1 MSKGLSRREVL
12 RTAAVA
18 AVGVPLV
25 GSAATEQQRKWL
37 HSEPI
42 RFGIIGVGGK
52 GWSGMEQAAQFG
64 DIVGLCDV
72 DVNPRAK
79 GMAEHPRAAA
89 FTDFRHMID
98 AMRGR
103 MDAVV
108 ISTPDHV
115 HAPAAA
121 YAMRAGLHVYCEKP
135 LSRTIWEARRLQE
148 LARQFKV
155 QTQMGNQFTS
165 HNPLR
170 KTAAAIQAGLLGKVN
185 EIHLWTDRPG
195 GWWKQGV
202 PRPEPKPAPK
212 GVDFDLW
219 LGPSPERPHAE
230 GYHPFAWRGWWDFGT
245 GSLGDIGCH
254 NFNLAFQALDLRD
267 PISVQAE
274 TSGHNRDSFPAWS
287 IVTYEFGERGNRAPL
302 KLYWYDGGKKPPADL
317 GPGVEFG
324 GNGSLIICEKGT
336 LYAPNEY
343 GGDPRLLSGDPVPV
357 ADFEESPG
365 HMAEFARA
373 IKEGR
378 PANSN
383 FPDYSGPLT
392 ETVLLGNLA
401 VWADGPRLEWDA
413 KRMQVKGGSKEY
425 DSLIRPTYRPGWA
438 L

>member
-1 MSKGLSRREVL
+1 M
-12 RTAAVA
+12 A
-18 AVGVPLV
+18 
-25 GSAATEQQRKWL
+25 EQQRKWL

-42 RFGIIGVGGK
+42 LFGVIGVGGK

-64 DIVGLCDV
+64 NIVALCDV

-267 PISVQAE
+267 PLAVQAQ

-287 IVTYEFGERGNRAPL
+287 IVTYEFGARGNRAPL
-302 KLYWYDGGKKPPADL
+302 KLYWYDGGKKPPPEL

-324 GNGSLIICEKGT
+324 GNGSLIVCEKGT

-343 GGDPRLLSGDPVPV
+343 GGDPRLLSGDPIPV

-401 VWADGPRLEWDA
+401 VWADGPRLEWDSR
-413 KRMQVKGGSKEY
+413 RMQVKGAGSEY

>member
-25 GSAATEQQRKWL
+25 GSAMAEQQRKWL

-64 DIVGLCDV
+64 DIVALCDV
-72 DVNPRAK
+72 DVAPRAK
-79 GMAEHPRAAA
+79 GMAEHPKAAA

-103 MDAVV
+103 VDAVV

-170 KTAAAIQAGLLGKVN
+170 KTAAAIQKGLLGKVI

-202 PRPEPKPAPK
+202 PRPEAKIAPK
-212 GVDFDLW
+212 TVDFDLW
-219 LGPSPERPHAE
+219 LGPSPDRPFAE
-230 GYHPFAWRGWWDFGT
+230 GYHPFSWRGWWDFGT

-267 PISVQAE
+267 PLAVQAQ

-287 IVTYEFGERGNRAPL
+287 IVTYEFGARGDRAPM
-302 KLYWYDGGKKPPADL
+302 KLYWYDGGKKPPAEL

-324 GNGSLIICEKGT
+324 GNGSLIVCEKGT

-343 GGDPRLLSGDPVPV
+343 GGDPRLLSGDPIPET
-357 ADFEESPG
+357 DFVESPG

-373 IKEGR
+373 IKEGK

-401 VWADGPRLEWDA
+401 VWADGPRLEWDS
-413 KRMQVKGGSKEY
+413 KRMQVKGGGKEY

>member
-18 AVGVPLV
+18 AVGLPLV
-25 GSAATEQQRKWL
+25 TAEAAQGRKWL
-37 HSEPI
+37 HSEAI

-64 DIVGLCDV
+64 DIVALCDI
-72 DVNPRAK
+72 DPAPRAK
-79 GMAEHPRAAA
+79 GMAEHPRAAT
-89 FTDFRHMID
+89 FVDFRHMID
-98 AMRGR
+98 AMHGR
-103 MDAVV
+103 IDAVI
-108 ISTPDHV
+108 ISTPDHI

-121 YAMRAGLHVYCEKP
+121 LAMRAGLHVYCEKP
-135 LSRTIWEARRLQE
+135 LSRTIYEVRRLEE
-148 LARQFKV
+148 LARQHKV

-170 KTAAAIQAGLLGKVN
+170 KTAAAIQKGLLGTVK

-202 PRPEPKPAPK
+202 ARPEPGVAPK
-212 GVDFDLW
+212 GIDFDLW
-219 LGPSPERPHAE
+219 LGPSPDRPFAE
-230 GYHPFAWRGWWDFGT
+230 GYHPFSWRGWWDFGT

-267 PISVQAE
+267 PIAVQAQ

-287 IVTYEFGERGNRAPL
+287 IVTYEFGARGNRAPL
-302 KLYWYDGGKKPPADL
+302 KLYWYDGGKKPPAEL
-317 GPGVEFG
+317 GTGVEFG
-324 GNGSLIICEKGT
+324 GNGSLIVCEKGT

-343 GGDPRLLSGDPVPV
+343 GGDPRLLSGDPIPDTEYV
-357 ADFEESPG
+357 ESPG

-373 IKEGR
+373 IKEGI
-378 PANSN
+378 PADSN
-383 FPDYSGPLT
+383 FPGYSGPLS

-401 VWADGPRLEWDA
+401 IWADGPRLEWDS

-425 DSLIRPTYRPGWA
+425 DPLIRPTYRPGWT

>member
-170 KTAAAIQAGLLGKVN
+170 KTAAAIQAGLLGKVLA
-185 EIHLWTDRPG
+185 IHLWTDRPG